1 MLVYRHIDLNMIHD
15 ANDEK
20 CRIHIFFSFT
30 KLPTINSSFIHF
42 SINLKI
48 QFCYLCEFIKC
59 ACIWL
64 TFISNL
70 LFQNLPLRSLNVDMY
85 VHGIINM
92 SLFLISTNIK
102 LHKFLFSLTSK
113 KNMFQQQQN
122 NRVSGNFI
130 RIFRNNEKCT
140 YQTTGEMY
148 IVVNIKKQISFRRD
162 VLFIIFFELTQ
173 LKMF

>member
-1 MLVYRHIDLNMIHD
+1 MQLMKSVEYTISFSLITFLIFIQLMMFMCNQHFNVYP
-15 ANDEK
+15 
-20 CRIHIFFSFT
+20 FF
-30 KLPTINSSFIHF
+30 
-42 SINLKI
+42 NLKI
-48 QFCYLCEFIKC
+48 QICYLCLIIKC

-64 TFISNL
+64 TFISIL
-70 LFQNLPLRSLNVDMY
+70 LFQNLPLRSLNVNMY

-113 KNMFQQQQN
+113 KICCN
-122 NRVSGNFI
+122 NNNNNGVSGNFK
-130 RIFRNNEKCT
+130 RIFRNNEKCMYT

-162 VLFIIFFELTQ
+162 VLFITFFELTQ